1 MHCAGGNRMRWADF
15 WAFFKSRPKAQ
26 QTELLNALFKHRRV
40 ITSDSEIEQP
50 ALDDW
55 TQTLSSET
63 LVEILTNA
71 PVEISMHLIH
81 LLNGSGARRI
91 IGQYSEKESAQLL
104 QAFYEKRPEF
114 KPKPRKRSK
123 TLVAASWLEELEN
136 Q

>member
-1 MHCAGGNRMRWADF
+1 MKWADF
-15 WAFFKSRPKAQ
+15 WAFFKSRPEAQ
-26 QTELLNALFKHRRV
+26 KKKLLNVLFVQRKV
-40 ITSDSEIEQP
+40 VKDYSEIEQP

-55 TQTLSSET
+55 AKTLSSET

>member
-1 MHCAGGNRMRWADF
+1 MKWADF
-15 WAFFKSRPKAQ
+15 WAFYKTRPKAK
-26 QTELLNALFKHRRV
+26 QTELLNALFKQRRV
-40 ITSDSEIEQP
+40 ITDDSEIEQP

-55 TQTLSSET
+55 AKTLSSET

-71 PVEISMHLIH
+71 PLEIAMHLIH
-81 LLNGSGARRI
+81 LLNGSGAKRI

-104 QAFYEKRPEF
+104 RAFYEKRPEN

-136 Q
+136 